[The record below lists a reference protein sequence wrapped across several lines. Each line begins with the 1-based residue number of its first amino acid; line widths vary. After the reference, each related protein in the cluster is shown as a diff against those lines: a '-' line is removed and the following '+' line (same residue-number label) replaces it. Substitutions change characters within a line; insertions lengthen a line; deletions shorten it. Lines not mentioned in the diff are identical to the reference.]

1 MQKIDIRKIKN
12 EYRAQAKEFRLSLTA
27 QDKEYLDRAIQE
39 KLFEIKELTE
49 AKTVLCY
56 MSTPTEVETRGI
68 ITKLFS
74 QNKDVAVPRCVDD
87 SRDMEFF
94 RIDSLDQT
102 VKRTFGVFEPDP
114 NECERLRDFRNSV
127 CILPGLGFDKEG
139 FRLGYGKGYYD
150 RFLSMYCGPKIG
162 ICYENCFF
170 EKLPHGFY
178 DIPTDIVVTEKRII
192 YIKNIKGKNYGRK

>member
-74 QNKDVAVPRCVDD
+74 LNKNVAVPRCVDD

-94 RIDSLDQT
+94 SIASLDQT
-102 VKRTFGVFEPDP
+102 QKRTFGVFEPDP
-114 NECERLRDFRNSV
+114 NKCERLRDFRNSV

-150 RFLSMYCGPKIG
+150 RFLSMYRGPKIG

-178 DIPTDIVVTEKRII
+178 DIPADIVVTEKRII
-192 YIKNIKGKNYGRK
+192 YIKNIKGNNYGR